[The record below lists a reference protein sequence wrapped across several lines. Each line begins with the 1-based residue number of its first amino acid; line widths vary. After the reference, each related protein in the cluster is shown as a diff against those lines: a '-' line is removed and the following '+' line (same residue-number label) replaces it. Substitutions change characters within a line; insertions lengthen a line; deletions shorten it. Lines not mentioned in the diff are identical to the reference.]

1 MREMVLNHASLSS
14 PDLFSA
20 RKWLKETVIG
30 MIKLTSHRV
39 VNSTL
44 RMSNPHYDILCLA
57 DRSLHDV
64 LIELQR
70 SGQKEEARFFSR
82 LTTKSPLLSDVAP
95 DIKDRFLACQG
106 KNLSNNEGEPLLF
119 CAIADGIAVG
129 FPSDLIWDTDRI
141 TVSFEELSS
150 DGNLSETS
158 EIIDNLT
165 RSIHADA
172 ILERSRQDFLK
183 LTSLRELWQARDN
196 LFPNLM
202 FGPDVEN
209 HLTKLDSSVLGVILK
224 RLDSLNESAGEW
236 LETGGAMP
244 GWKCNVTPE
253 SASVNSNPQLR
264 GARQFKSHRGT
275 VEMFEWHTRFGNDGR
290 IHLRFDPS
298 LQEVEIGYI
307 GWHLPLAV

>member
-1 MREMVLNHASLSS
+1 
-14 PDLFSA
+14 
-20 RKWLKETVIG
+20 
-30 MIKLTSHRV
+30 MIKLTSNRV

-82 LTTKSPLLSDVAP
+82 LTTKSPLLSDAAP
-95 DIKDRFLACQG
+95 AIKDRFLSMSRQ
-106 KNLSNNEGEPLLF
+106 EPCLTTKVNPSFSALLPTGLRWVSPP
-119 CAIADGIAVG
+119 ISYG
-129 FPSDLIWDTDRI
+129 TRDRI
-141 TVSFEELSS
+141 TVSFEELTS
-150 DGNLSETS
+150 DGDLTEAS

-172 ILERSRQDFLK
+172 ILERSRQDLLN
-183 LTSLRELWQARDN
+183 LTSLRELWHARDT
-196 LFPNLM
+196 LFPNLV

-209 HLTKLDSSVLGVILK
+209 HLTELDSSVLGVILK
-224 RLDSLNESAGEW
+224 RLDSLNESAREW
-236 LETGGAMP
+236 LERGGAMP
-244 GWKCNVTPE
+244 EWRCNVTPE
-253 SASVNSNPQLR
+253 SATVNSNPELR
-264 GARQFKSHRGT
+264 GARLFKSHRGT
-275 VEMFEWHTRFGNDGR
+275 VEIFEWHTRFGNDGR

-298 LQEVEIGYI
+298 LQEIEIGYI